1 MKDESA
7 ESSSVQMAA
16 YAATAGLRK
25 QGVSRYSEDAVPY
38 GGGE

>member
-7 ESSSVQMAA
+7 ESSERKM
-16 YAATAGLRK
+16 AATAGLRK
-25 QGVSRYSEDAVPY
+25 QEVGRYREEVVPY